1 MHIYNSLGDDHSTPA
16 SSTPSEPVKV
26 SQGNKSIFVIIIII
40 LNIVYDPE
48 QVKKVLKKHLADL
61 SDLLAVHMSV
71 IGIRL
76 YSEELIP
83 KTTYESTITSS
94 MAGRDKANSLLLT
107 LKATINAQPQLM
119 KTLIEVLKKSK
130 VSEAVAAK
138 MEQDVSTTDAI
149 NWYNVK
155 MGPLMLAIIYTCIV
169 VYIPY
174 IPYIPGTYTPYLHI
188 HVHLTHS
195 CTLLILLESLSRGC
209 NLCASLV

>member
-26 SQGNKSIFVIIIII
+26 SHGNINLYLCDNYNYSYVY
-40 LNIVYDPE
+40 IVYDPE
-48 QVKKVLKKHLADL
+48 QVKKVLKKHLPDL

-76 YSEELIP
+76 YSEDLIP
-83 KTTYESTITSS
+83 EAAYESTITSS

-138 MEQDVSTTDAI
+138 MEQEVLNT
-149 NWYNVK
+149 
-155 MGPLMLAIIYTCIV
+155 
-169 VYIPY
+169 IP
-174 IPYIPGTYTPYLHI
+174 
-188 HVHLTHS
+188 
-195 CTLLILLESLSRGC
+195 
-209 NLCASLV
+209 

>member
-26 SQGNKSIFVIIIII
+26 SQGNTFVIIIII
-40 LNIVYDPE
+40 LMSDPE

-138 MEQDVSTTDAI
+138 MEQDVSTT
-149 NWYNVK
+149 
-155 MGPLMLAIIYTCIV
+155 MP
-169 VYIPY
+169 
-174 IPYIPGTYTPYLHI
+174 
-188 HVHLTHS
+188 
-195 CTLLILLESLSRGC
+195 
-209 NLCASLV
+209 